1 MKLYYG
7 ENTHPENQV
16 AAVLEK
22 DQYRVELHIKRRDEQ
37 TYLLICLAGPSRATP
52 QKQRAQG
59 PFHSFEQVAGSRNA
73 IIQVLLG
80 DEFKLISAIPV
91 WQLHA
96 QAFANN
102 CRDTLDK
109 NAGDF
114 SFDPK
119 DVL

>member
-7 ENTHPENQV
+7 DNQNPENPV
-16 AAVLEK
+16 TAVLEK

-37 TYLLICLAGPSRATP
+37 TYLLVCIAGPSGASP
-52 QKQRAQG
+52 EKQKAQG
-59 PFHSFEQVAGSRNA
+59 PFHSCDQAIGCANA
-73 IIQVLLG
+73 IAQA
-80 DEFKLISAIPV
+80 LISDGFKANSEVPL
-91 WQLHA
+91 WELKA
-96 QAFANN
+96 QAITND
-102 CRDTLDK
+102 CRDTLSK